1 MIYEYKLIN
10 NSIQGVKM
18 ATKIFVRERRK
29 IEKGEKKPRFR
40 VVGVSGS
47 DVKIYARHI
56 RKKELDQISSD
67 SGAELVYLEAGR
79 GPKTGGGQKS

>member
-1 MIYEYKLIN
+1 
-10 NSIQGVKM
+10 M

-47 DVKIYARHI
+47 DVKIYVKHAR
-56 RKKELDQISSD
+56 KSELDRIHAD
-67 SGAELVYLEAGR
+67 TGAEIVYLQTGT
-79 GPKTGGGQKS
+79 GPKTGTGQKA

>member
-1 MIYEYKLIN
+1 
-10 NSIQGVKM
+10 M

-47 DVKIYARHI
+47 DVKVYVRHI
-56 RKKELDQISSD
+56 RKKELDQIS
-67 SGAELVYLEAGR
+67 AETGVEIKYLQAGK
-79 GPKTGGGQKS
+79 GQKTGGGQPV

>member
-1 MIYEYKLIN
+1 
-10 NSIQGVKM
+10 M

-47 DVKIYARHI
+47 DVKLYVQHI
-56 RKKELDQISSD
+56 RKKELDQISSE
-67 SGAELVYLEAGR
+67 SGAEIVYLDAGK
-79 GPKTGGGQKS
+79 GAKNGGGQK